1 MKKRFFYIISF
12 LLIFCIEV
20 LIALYVRDNF
30 IRPYV
35 GDMLVVVLVYSFVRI
50 FLPTG
55 IPRMSFYVFLFCLFC
70 GSAAILP
77 VGGNIGD
84 HEPCSQNHSGLYV
97 RLGGHSLLCGRLC
110 VYCFIRAYWQEL
122 IAMRHTFFVF
132 RLIGLKVLSFHV
144 PEPYYIVLAY

>member
-55 IPRMSFYVFLFCLFC
+55 IPRMSFYVFLFACFVEVLQYFRLVETLGITNRAARIILGSTFDWALFLDKKPLLLSVEHC
-70 GSAAILP
+70 ILPEFAILWNFP
-77 VGGNIGD
+77 
-84 HEPCSQNHSGLYV
+84 
-97 RLGGHSLLCGRLC
+97 
-110 VYCFIRAYWQEL
+110 
-122 IAMRHTFFVF
+122 
-132 RLIGLKVLSFHV
+132 
-144 PEPYYIVLAY
+144 